1 MRVFTYKDYL
11 YYKKIVQEKSKVFE
25 LNDINQDYE
34 YKTEN
39 DEIKHEYKDV
49 DKPHDKMFKQILKDK
64 KEVARFLNDALKLDS
79 KKYMLREN
87 DIIECDKE
95 LITRDFFEKRTD
107 AIYRKKNT
115 KIFFHIEHQS
125 TIDYSMP
132 YRILKYNVAIMDSVI
147 DITKLKRKEYKLPL
161 IFSFVIYTGEIK
173 WNASKYIIEK
183 QEKLNGVNAMP
194 PSYFHL
200 IDVNDYES
208 DELLKKRS
216 LLSKVMALEKSK
228 DIKDF
233 IQVSNK
239 ISEMKMPK
247 EHKDFLSRMIYY
259 IFKGKIGED
268 NANKLLNKLTNNL
281 VKKEGDGFMFVNVI
295 NNWID
300 EAIELA
306 EDITRKQEDIDRK
319 QEDIDRKQ
327 EDIDRKQEDINTK
340 QADIEQREENI
351 EKREKNIK
359 KGEKIIAEREK
370 NMQQKEREIKRRQ
383 DEIIIEMIKK
393 EISEDLIIE
402 IAKIDKKELERIKK
416 VNKL

>member
-1 MRVFTYKDYL
+1 MVDPN
-11 YYKKIVQEKSKVFE
+11 KKTFNISVAFVIVYIILAIIILVAIWHPKIQNNMSGEM
-25 LNDINQDYE
+25 E
-34 YKTEN
+34 YNNVT
-39 DEIKHEYKDV
+39 DG
-49 DKPHDKMFKQILKDK
+49 
-64 KEVARFLNDALKLDS
+64 
-79 KKYMLREN
+79 
-87 DIIECDKE
+87 
-95 LITRDFFEKRTD
+95 EKRCQD
-107 AIYRKKNT
+107 LYLSQIRFY
-115 KIFFHIEHQS
+115 
-125 TIDYSMP
+125 
-132 YRILKYNVAIMDSVI
+132 LKEQN
-147 DITKLKRKEYKLPL
+147 
-161 IFSFVIYTGEIK
+161 
-173 WNASKYIIEK
+173 
-183 QEKLNGVNAMP
+183 
-194 PSYFHL
+194 
-200 IDVNDYES
+200 S

>member
-79 KKYMLREN
+79 KKYMLRES

-147 DITKLKRKEYKLPL
+147 DITKLKRKE
-161 IFSFVIYTGEIK
+161 
-173 WNASKYIIEK
+173 
-183 QEKLNGVNAMP
+183 
-194 PSYFHL
+194 
-200 IDVNDYES
+200 
-208 DELLKKRS
+208 
-216 LLSKVMALEKSK
+216 
-228 DIKDF
+228 
-233 IQVSNK
+233 
-239 ISEMKMPK
+239 
-247 EHKDFLSRMIYY
+247 
-259 IFKGKIGED
+259 IGR
-268 NANKLLNKLTNNL
+268 AH
-281 VKKEGDGFMFVNVI
+281 V
-295 NNWID
+295 
-300 EAIELA
+300 
-306 EDITRKQEDIDRK
+306 
-319 QEDIDRKQ
+319 
-327 EDIDRKQEDINTK
+327 
-340 QADIEQREENI
+340 
-351 EKREKNIK
+351 
-359 KGEKIIAEREK
+359 
-370 NMQQKEREIKRRQ
+370 
-383 DEIIIEMIKK
+383 
-393 EISEDLIIE
+393 
-402 IAKIDKKELERIKK
+402 
-416 VNKL
+416 